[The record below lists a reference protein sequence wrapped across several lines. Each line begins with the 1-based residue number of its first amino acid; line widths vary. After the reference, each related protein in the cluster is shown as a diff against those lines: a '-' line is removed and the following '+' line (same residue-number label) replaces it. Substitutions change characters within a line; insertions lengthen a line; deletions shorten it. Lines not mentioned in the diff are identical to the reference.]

1 MDEGKIQKSP
11 QKPEEQEI
19 DLIELAQKV
28 WAERKKLYK
37 VCGIAAVIGLIVG
50 FSIPKEYSTEVTLA
64 PESASKMNAG
74 SMGALAA
81 SRIMICPFPCRGN
94 SDK

>member
-64 PESASKMNAG
+64 PESASKMPG
-74 SMGALAA
+74 VWGHWLLWLA
-81 SRIMICPFPCRGN
+81 ST
-94 SDK
+94 